1 VKFEVL
7 TTVLLNV
14 QAFWDTLLCFWVGGD
29 VLKYPGP
36 LIIEGKAVQEDWTA

>member
-7 TTVLLNV
+7 TTVLLNI
-14 QAFWDTLLCFWVGGD
+14 QAFRDTLLCFLVGGD
-29 VLKYPGP
+29 ILKDPGA

>member
-1 VKFEVL
+1 MKFEVL

-14 QAFWDTLLCFWVGGD
+14 QAFWDILLCFWVGGD
-29 VLKYPGP
+29 VLKHPGA